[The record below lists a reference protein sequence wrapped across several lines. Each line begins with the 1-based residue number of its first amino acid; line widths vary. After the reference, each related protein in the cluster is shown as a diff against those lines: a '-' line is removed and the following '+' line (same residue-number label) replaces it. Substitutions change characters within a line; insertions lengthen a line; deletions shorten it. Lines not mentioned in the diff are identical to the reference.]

1 MGPLGFSLSV
11 TYSQLTSK
19 THKIMRVRTMS
30 IIPVIMMIF
39 LLPCCLSLPR
49 FFSSKDQARHC
60 AVSFFR
66 CCSDH
71 SKIIPYRCFEL
82 NQCPLNFFPLER
94 YNEICSNIYEDSMEE
109 IDSNSQKKMM
119 MIMEEVI
126 KNDMEEVIKND
137 IEEVIKN
144 VTK

>member
-11 TYSQLTSK
+11 TYGQETSK
-19 THKIMRVRTMS
+19 TQKFNMVRTMS

-49 FFSSKDQARHC
+49 FFNSKDQARLC

-66 CCSDH
+66 CCSDDPT
-71 SKIIPYRCFEL
+71 KRIPYRCFEL
-82 NQCPLNFFPLER
+82 NQCPLNFFPLEK
-94 YNEICSNIYEDSMEE
+94 YNEICSNIYDDSMEE
-109 IDSNSQKKMM
+109 IDSTSQKKMM

-126 KNDMEEVIKND
+126 END

>member
-1 MGPLGFSLSV
+1 MGPLDFSLSV
-11 TYSQLTSK
+11 TYGQQASK
-19 THKIMRVRTMS
+19 TQKFNMVRTMS

-49 FFSSKDQARHC
+49 FFNSKDQARLC

-66 CCSDH
+66 CCS
-71 SKIIPYRCFEL
+71 STKRIPYRCFEL
-82 NQCPLNFFPLER
+82 NQCPLNFFPLEK
-94 YNEICSNIYEDSMEE
+94 YNEICSDIYDDSMEE
-109 IDSNSQKKMM
+109 INSTSQKKMM

-126 KNDMEEVIKND
+126 KNDMEEVI
-137 IEEVIKN
+137 EN